1 MNSILSIILVIAM
14 LFSSVGGLTSKIED
28 TVSADVK
35 ISLEAQAVEAIAALS
50 GTQTTEESM
59 QTLKMA
65 ADILSVLTLKGVAS
79 KDAAELVLLAGEDAL
94 ISIGATSTEEITAV
108 ASNLLGSQVVTVS
121 NATLEQMKQSGTDMS
136 ALEKLQAVNREQIMK
151 DAAEARETLKKA
163 LAAKK
168 GEAETGEFDV
178 DGMHFTS
185 RAPLDITYT
194 EFMELLLNASKE
206 LAAKESMQAVAK
218 MSGKDLVAEIEKS
231 IEELKNRP
239 EEQKPVVEEA
249 FCYSDANNSEYFTC
263 LMKNKAVAEG
273 TAEETFNFAF
283 GDVDGLLES
292 NFHYVRG
299 EQVIDARITS
309 TDIDFINMEVSIA
322 TEQAD
327 ALITAARETDGSL
340 GMTADIK
347 AKTQNVNA
355 KIELNTKAL
364 GGDRYGFKVEMF
376 MGGETPLLIAEGSYG
391 KGGELTSVFSGEDI
405 TVVSLEEAM
414 SDTTG
419 EATNKL
425 QMSMIACLMK
435 GVATLVKV
443 LPEDTSKWL
452 STQFT
457 QMMTPQKTTTT
468 P

>member
-168 GEAETGEFDV
+168 GEAETGES
-178 DGMHFTS
+178 S
-185 RAPLDITYT
+185 RAPLDITFT

-376 MGGETPLLIAEGSYG
+376 MGGETPLLTAEGSYG

>member
-1 MNSILSIILVIAM
+1 MDRKELE
-14 LFSSVGGLTSKIED
+14 SKILEL
-28 TVSADVK
+28 VAISYK
-35 ISLEAQAVEAIAALS
+35 KNIEELSLETSFKNDLGGA
-50 GTQTTEESM
+50 
-59 QTLKMA
+59 
-65 ADILSVLTLKGVAS
+65 SVQMVA
-79 KDAAELVLLAGEDAL
+79 
-94 ISIGATSTEEITAV
+94 
-108 ASNLLGSQVVTVS
+108 
-121 NATLEQMKQSGTDMS
+121 
-136 ALEKLQAVNREQIMK
+136 
-151 DAAEARETLKKA
+151 
-163 LAAKK
+163 
-168 GEAETGEFDV
+168 
-178 DGMHFTS
+178 
-185 RAPLDITYT
+185 
-194 EFMELLLNASKE
+194 
-206 LAAKESMQAVAK
+206 
-218 MSGKDLVAEIEKS
+218 LVAEIEKS

-376 MGGETPLLIAEGSYG
+376 MGGETPLLTAEGSYG

-405 TVVSLEEAM
+405 TVVSRG
-414 SDTTG
+414 SDERYDRRSDQQAADVDDRLPDEG
-419 EATNKL
+419 RRDPCQGPAGRHL
-425 QMSMIACLMK
+425 QMAEHP
-435 GVATLVKV
+435 VHADDDP
-443 LPEDTSKWL
+443 PEDNDH
-452 STQFT
+452 
-457 QMMTPQKTTTT
+457 PVKTNTAE
-468 P
+468 